1 MASILKARLSG
12 GLVPA
17 VLDEQGIQMC
27 ARKVANVSGDL
38 RKAFQVQPCSVYVRC
53 VVWYIRI
60 RSIHSEL
67 SKKD

>member
-1 MASILKARLSG
+1 MQVASILKARLSG

-38 RKAFQVQPCSVYVRC
+38 RKAFQVIISSKAVQC
-53 VVWYIRI
+53 VWGVCR
-60 RSIHSEL
+60 
-67 SKKD
+67 DV